1 MMTPRQAFA
10 DHPFKLIAMMLVILG
25 SLNWLSIG
33 LADVDLV
40 QNTFKGSSKM
50 VYISYGIAALY
61 LAAHKIM
68 WMTGNTSMLSKSVA

>member
-1 MMTPRQAFA
+1 MMTPRQAFS
-10 DHPFKLIAMMLVILG
+10 DHPLKMIAMMLVILG

-40 QNTFKGSSKM
+40 QNTFKGSSNM

-68 WMTGNTSMLSKSVA
+68 WLTGNSGMLSKSL